1 MSSSR
6 SDDRLDPNAEGRGMD
21 SDGDYL
27 MPESDE
33 IIRRV
38 MAIIE
43 SSPSM
48 PMSSSVRVNKDE
60 VLEMLEDALERLP
73 VEVREAKWLLK
84 DRDAFLA
91 ERQREGDTIVEKAA
105 ANAAR
110 LVEKR
115 EVVKNAQSRAEEILD
130 DAERNA
136 RRRRREADDYCDQQ
150 LARYENA
157 LVKLHRQV
165 GKMRDRLAAPSVE
178 ESELGAAAQ
187 KAARS
192 PKASGGP
199 RTGQTKAVPKRAAQQ
214 RPSAPPKAQARPA
227 RPRPTKS
234 EPPADSGHGSR
245 PIVFDQDE

>member
-6 SDDRLDPNAEGRGMD
+6 NADYSDHGAGGGLDQ
-21 SDGDYL
+21 DGDYL

-38 MAIIE
+38 MEIIE

-60 VLEMLEDALERLP
+60 VLEMLEDALERYPKEL
-73 VEVREAKWLLK
+73 REAKWLLK

-91 ERQREGDTIVEKAA
+91 ERQREGDAIIERAA

-115 EVVKNAQSRAEEILD
+115 EVVKKAQARAEEIID

-165 GKMRDRLAAPSVE
+165 GKMRDRLTAPSVE
-178 ESELGAAAQ
+178 EAELGSTTPQ
-187 KAARS
+187 PPRPGRS
-192 PKASGGP
+192 ATGP
-199 RTGQTKAVPKRAAQQ
+199 RTGQTKAVPTRAAQSRQ
-214 RPSAPPKAQARPA
+214 GSARGQGRPA
-227 RPRPTKS
+227 RPRPARGEGASAGDK
-234 EPPADSGHGSR
+234 SR
-245 PIVFDQDE
+245 PAVFDQDE

>member
-1 MSSSR
+1 
-6 SDDRLDPNAEGRGMD
+6 MD
-21 SDGDYL
+21 QDGDYL

-38 MAIIE
+38 MEIIE

-60 VLEMLEDALERLP
+60 VLEMLEDALERYPKEL
-73 VEVREAKWLLK
+73 REAKWLLK

-91 ERQREGDTIVEKAA
+91 ERQREGDAIIERAA

-115 EVVKNAQSRAEEILD
+115 EVVKKAQARAEEIID

-165 GKMRDRLAAPSVE
+165 GKMRDRLTAPSVE
-178 ESELGAAAQ
+178 EAELGSTTPQ
-187 KAARS
+187 PPRPGRS
-192 PKASGGP
+192 ATGP
-199 RTGQTKAVPKRAAQQ
+199 RTGQTKAVPTRAAQSRQ
-214 RPSAPPKAQARPA
+214 GSARGQGRPA
-227 RPRPTKS
+227 RPRPARGEGASAGDK
-234 EPPADSGHGSR
+234 SR
-245 PIVFDQDE
+245 PAVFDQDE